1 MNSNTKSSLV
11 SLPDHIVEEI
21 IEYMSF
27 EDRLSLRL
35 SCRYFYNVCNSK
47 LLFEKAQI
55 KLKTLKRSHICSFE
69 QLMESFGH
77 LVKLNVEQ
85 LESGKIKLIAPHLGY
100 VQDMCINYKDLKLIN
115 SHALN
120 LKRLTVQY
128 DLKHKVDKEMLKNL
142 QNLIYLKAFKL
153 EVVKVVS
160 DIIYLE
166 RLSCLKS
173 LLIHTLE
180 NVSSIE
186 EIELNNVYVI
196 GDGRKSTRKDK
207 EKSQYLGQLY
217 QTLGHIKHW
226 KFINF
231 YTQRYVTLP
240 ATILS
245 LKCHGNENDVFLKFA
260 DLNHLEKL
268 VVCWVNF
275 RQFKAFQFENL
286 KYLELEHCCLWDIRS
301 SNQEP
306 IRNNI
311 LQCPNFEILKLKQ
324 TYLNLRFFRGNS
336 EVFKSSLR
344 ELTLESLS
352 DIDDDAVGM
361 ILQVFEALRKLT
373 LTDLKNV
380 TSNFVNS
387 QVASNVNLKVHSC
400 GTGIARRSGQFRM

>member
-1 MNSNTKSSLV
+1 MNSSTKSSLV

-21 IEYMSF
+21 IEYISF
-27 EDRLSLRL
+27 EDKLNLRL

-55 KLKTLKRSHICSFE
+55 KLKTLKRNNIFSFE
-69 QLMESFGH
+69 QLMENFGH
-77 LVKLNVEQ
+77 LVKLNLEQ

-100 VQDMCINYKDLKLIN
+100 VQDMSINYKDLKLIS
-115 SHALN
+115 SHALK
-120 LKRLTVQY
+120 LTKLTVQY
-128 DLKHKVDKEMLKNL
+128 DLKHKIDKEMLKNL
-142 QNLIYLKAFKL
+142 RNLNYLEVFKL
-153 EVVKVVS
+153 GVIKVVS
-160 DIIYLE
+160 DIIYWE

-180 NVSSIE
+180 NVLSIE

-207 EKSQYLGQLY
+207 QKSQYLGQLY
-217 QTLGHIKHW
+217 QTSTHIQHW

-245 LKCHGNENDVFLKFA
+245 LECHGNENDVFFKFA

-268 VVCWVNF
+268 FVSWINF
-275 RQFKAFQFENL
+275 RQFKSFQFEHL
-286 KYLELEHCCLWDIRS
+286 KYLELEHCRLWDVRS
-301 SNQEP
+301 PNQEP

-311 LQCPNFEILKLKQ
+311 LQCPNLQILKLKQ
-324 TYLNLRFFRGNS
+324 TYLNLRFLRGNG

-352 DIDDDAVGM
+352 DMDDDALAK
-361 ILQVFEALRKLT
+361 ILQEFEALRKLT
-373 LTDLKNV
+373 LIDLKNV
-380 TSNFVNS
+380 TSNFVS
-387 QVASNVNLKVHSC
+387 GQVVSNVNLKVHSC
-400 GTGIARRSGQFRM
+400 GTGISRQTGQFHM

>member
-1 MNSNTKSSLV
+1 MNSSTKSSLV

-21 IEYMSF
+21 IEYISF
-27 EDRLSLRL
+27 EDKLNLRL
-35 SCRYFYNVCNSK
+35 SCTYFYNVCSSK

-55 KLKTLKRSHICSFE
+55 KLKTLKRNNIFSFE

-77 LVKLNVEQ
+77 LVQLNLKQ

-100 VQDMCINYKDLKLIN
+100 VQDMSINYKDLKLIS
-115 SHALN
+115 SHALK

-142 QNLIYLKAFKL
+142 RNLNYLKAFKL

-160 DIIYLE
+160 DIIYWE

-180 NVSSIE
+180 NVLSIE
-186 EIELNNVYVI
+186 DIELNNVYVI

-207 EKSQYLGQLY
+207 QKSQYLRQLY
-217 QTLGHIKHW
+217 QTSAHIKHW

-231 YTQRYVTLP
+231 YTQCYVTLP

-245 LKCHGNENDVFLKFA
+245 LKCHGNENDVFFKFA

-268 VVCWVNF
+268 VVCRVNF
-275 RQFKAFQFENL
+275 RQFKSFQFEHL
-286 KYLELEHCCLWDIRS
+286 KYLELEHCRLWDIRS
-301 SNQEP
+301 PNQEP

-311 LQCPNFEILKLKQ
+311 LQCPNLQILKLKQ
-324 TYLNLRFFRGNS
+324 TYLNLRFLAGNG
-336 EVFKSSLR
+336 EVFKSSLQ
-344 ELTLESLS
+344 ELTLQSLS
-352 DIDDDAVGM
+352 DMNDDALSI
-361 ILQVFEALRKLT
+361 ILQNFEALRKLT
-373 LTDLKNV
+373 LIDLKNI
-380 TSNFVNS
+380 TSNFVS
-387 QVASNVNLKVHSC
+387 KQVVSNVNLKVRSC
-400 GTGIARRSGQFRM
+400 GKGIAR